1 MEGKELL
8 QEKVY
13 EITISSTGKSHE
25 EVYQNLFK
33 QLRSDIHGHIDGY
46 LVEMHVESVILR
58 NIQEERFTK
67 KFLFFFLPVE
77 HVKFNAE
84 AVFKVKVAELL
95 KERDQ

>member
-1 MEGKELL
+1 MEGRELL
-8 QEKVY
+8 QEKIY

-25 EVYQNLFK
+25 DVYQNLFK

-46 LVEMHVESVILR
+46 LVEMHVESMILK
-58 NIQEERFTK
+58 NIKEDRITK

-77 HVKFNAE
+77 HVLFKAE
-84 AVFKVKVAELL
+84 AVFRVKVVELL

>member
-1 MEGKELL
+1 MEGRELL

-25 EVYQNLFK
+25 DVYQNLFK
-33 QLRSDIHGHIDGY
+33 KLRSDIHGHIEGY
-46 LVEMHVESVILR
+46 LVEMHVESMILK
-58 NIQEERFTK
+58 NIQEKKFTK

-77 HVKFNAE
+77 HVLYTAE
-84 AVFKVKVAELL
+84 AVFRVKVAELL